1 MGGVEEEYW
10 GCWKRRLM
18 LRRAKKQVNLAFIIR

>member
-10 GCWKRRLM
+10 GGGKRHLM
-18 LRRAKKQVNLAFIIR
+18 LRRAKKQVNLAFIV